1 MDNSEHRGMFEE
13 EGSRHE
19 RVLEEEDSQHDRIF
33 EEEEQAEAL
42 NACHEEEKMLVDS
55 KLHASKEG

>member
-1 MDNSEHRGMFEE
+1 MFEQ

-19 RVLEEEDSQHDRIF
+19 RVLKEEDSQHDRIF

-42 NACHEEEKMLVDS
+42 NACHVEEKMIVDS
-55 KLHASKEG
+55 TLHASEEG